1 MKAQWRAACVWL
13 VTVAVAGLVAVP
25 SAIAADEAAGDYLS
39 DLPPLIDR
47 DVFFGDPEIAGAQI
61 SPDGKRVSFRKPYN
75 GVMNIWV
82 KKPSQPFDAATP
94 MTADTERPV
103 MGYFWTQDSRYI
115 LYVQDKGGDENY
127 HVYAVDPKGKAG
139 KDGVPEARDL
149 TPIEGAKAQIYAV
162 PEATP
167 NRILVGLNDRDP
179 AMHDVYRL
187 DIDTGERTLVIQND
201 ANVAAWEADLA
212 GNVRLAFRT
221 TDDGGSEILVVEDG
235 KLGKAIYTCSFEES
249 CVPYRFHKDG
259 KRVYI
264 VSDKGDDVDLA
275 RLMLMDAET
284 GETELVE
291 SDPEGEVDFGAALF
305 SDVTEELVGTVY
317 IGDRQRIYPRT
328 DGLKK
333 ELEFLRANLPDGE
346 LGVASSTKD
355 ERYRI
360 VYVSRDVN
368 PGEAW
373 FFDSKKMKL
382 KKLYDSRPDLPSEH
396 LATMRPV
403 RYKARDGL
411 EIPAYLTVPKG
422 VEGENLPTIIVPH
435 GGPWSRDVWGYEPIT
450 QFLANRGYAVLLPN
464 FRGSTGYG
472 KSFLNAG
479 NKEWGTGAM
488 QHDLTDAV
496 KYLVSEGIADPERVA
511 IMGGSYGG
519 YATLA
524 GVTFTPDLYAAGVS
538 IVGPSNIIT
547 LLDSIP
553 PYWGPIKNIFF
564 KRVGDPDDPED
575 RKRLE
580 EQSPFY
586 HATEIK
592 APLLVIQGAND
603 PRVKQAES
611 DMIVVALRDL
621 ERPVEYLVAPDEGH
635 GFAGEENRLAMF
647 AVAEEFLAKHLGGR
661 YQKGAS
667 PKIEERIA
675 TLTVDID
682 TVEMPMVPQG
692 FEMAK
697 TSPLPVPDVTSL
709 KPSRVGYVTE
719 VTRSTGEVMTIES
732 TRELATD
739 TLDERE
745 VWRVAA
751 LASLP
756 QGDVSDV
763 YYLDATDLGPLRR
776 EVRQGPASVDL
787 DFSDETVTGLINM
800 GGREMPIDVTLDAP
814 VLGNDAALETV
825 LCQLPLE
832 SGYTTA
838 VRTFDPRSQKVR
850 VFSFEVTGEE
860 TVEVE
865 AGTFETWKATMT
877 ALDDQG
883 GDGTLWLSKSKP
895 GFKVRSEFQLPAMM
909 GGGTIS
915 TRLKTQ
921 E

>member
-1 MKAQWRAACVWL
+1 MNAQRRTAFVWL
-13 VTVAVAGLVAVP
+13 VTMAVVSLTVVP
-25 SAIAADEAAGDYLS
+25 SAIAADEATSDYLS

-47 DVFFGDPEIAGAQI
+47 DVFFSDPEISGAQI
-61 SPDGKRVSFRKPYN
+61 SPDGKWISFRKPFG

-82 KKPSQPFDAATP
+82 KKTSQPFDAAKP

-103 MGYFWTQDSRYI
+103 RGYFWSQDSRYI
-115 LYVQDKGGDENY
+115 LYVQDKGGDENH

-167 NRILVGLNDRDP
+167 NQILVGLNDRDP

-187 DIDTGERTLVIQND
+187 DIGTGERTLLIQNES
-201 ANVAAWEADLA
+201 NIAAWEADLS
-212 GNVRLAFRT
+212 GNVRLAFRA
-221 TDDGGSEILVVEDG
+221 TDDGGSELLLVEDG
-235 KLGKAIYTCSFEES
+235 KLGKAIYTCTFEES
-249 CVPYRFHKDG
+249 CAPYRFHKNG
-259 KRVYI
+259 KQVYI
-264 VSDKGDDVDLA
+264 VSNKGDDVDLA

-291 SDPEGEVDFGAALF
+291 SDPEGEVDFGTALF
-305 SDVTEELVGTVY
+305 SDVTEELIGTVY
-317 IGDRQRIYPRT
+317 VGDRQRIYPRA
-328 DGLKK
+328 DGIKK

-346 LGVASSTKD
+346 IGVASSTED

-373 FFDSKKMKL
+373 LFDSKKMKL

-396 LATMRPV
+396 LATMQPL

-422 VEGENLPTIIVPH
+422 VEPKNLPVIILPH
-435 GGPWSRDVWGYEPIT
+435 GGPWARDVWGYEPIT

-464 FRGSTGYG
+464 FRASTGYG
-472 KSFLNAG
+472 KAFLNAG

-496 KYLVSEGIADPERVA
+496 KYLVDEGIADPKRVA

-564 KRVGDPDDPED
+564 KRVGDPDVPED

-586 HATEIK
+586 HATAIK

-635 GFAGEENRLAMF
+635 GFAGETNRLAMF
-647 AVAEEFLAKHLGGR
+647 AVTEEFLAKHLGGR
-661 YQKGAS
+661 YQEGAA
-667 PKIEERIA
+667 PEIEERIA
-675 TLTVDID
+675 SLTVDIA

-697 TSPLPVPDVTSL
+697 TSPLPVPDVSSL
-709 KPSRVGYVTE
+709 EPSKAGYVTV
-719 VTRSTGEVMTIES
+719 VTRATGDAMTIES
-732 TRELATD
+732 TRELTAE
-739 TLDERE
+739 TLGERE

-763 YYLDATDLGPLRR
+763 YFLDATDLGPLRR
-776 EVRQGPASVDL
+776 EVRQGPVSVNI
-787 DFSDETVTGLINM
+787 DFSDETVTGLIDM
-800 GGREMPIDVTLDAP
+800 GGREVPIDVTLDAP
-814 VLGNDAALETV
+814 VLGTDAALEVV

-832 SGYTTA
+832 PGYTTA

-865 AGTFETWKATMT
+865 AGTFETWKTTMT

-883 GDGTLWLSKSKP
+883 GDGTIWISKSKP
-895 GFKVRSEFQLPAMM
+895 GFKIRSEFKLPAQM
-909 GGGTIS
+909 GGGSIATWLTS
-915 TRLKTQ
+915 Q

>member
-586 HATEIK
+586 SATEIK

>member
-1 MKAQWRAACVWL
+1 MNTQRTVAFVWL
-13 VTVAVAGLVAVP
+13 VTMAVVGLAVAP
-25 SAIAADEAAGDYLS
+25 STPAADEATSDHLS

-47 DVFFGDPEIAGAQI
+47 DVFFGDPEISGAQI
-61 SPDGKRVSFRKPYN
+61 SPDGKWVSFRKSHN

-82 KKPSQPFDAATP
+82 KKLSQSFDAAKP
-94 MTADTERPV
+94 VTADTERPV
-103 MGYFWTQDSRYI
+103 RGYFWTQDSRYI
-115 LYVQDKGGDENY
+115 LYVQDKGGDENH
-127 HVYAVDPKGKAG
+127 HVYAVDPKGKTG

-167 NRILVGLNDRDP
+167 NQILVGLNDRDP

-187 DIDTGERTLVIQND
+187 DIDTGERTLLIQNE
-201 ANVAAWEADLA
+201 NNIAAWEADLS
-212 GNVRLAFRT
+212 GEVRLAFRT
-221 TDDGGSEILVVEDG
+221 TDDGGSELLRVEDG
-235 KLGKAIYTCSFEES
+235 KIGEAIYTCTFEES
-249 CVPYRFHKDG
+249 CAPYRFHKDG
-259 KRVYI
+259 KQVYI
-264 VSDKGDDVDLA
+264 VSNKGDDVDLA

-305 SDVTEELVGTVY
+305 SDVTEELIGTVY
-317 IGDRQRIYPRT
+317 VGDRQRIYPRA
-328 DGLKK
+328 DGIKK
-333 ELEFLRANLPDGE
+333 ELEFLRAKLPDGE
-346 LGVASSTKD
+346 IGVASSTAD

-360 VYVSRDVN
+360 VAVSRDVN
-368 PGEAW
+368 PGEVW
-373 FFDSKKMKL
+373 LFDTKKMKL

-396 LATMRPV
+396 LATMQPL

-411 EIPAYLTVPKG
+411 EIPAYLTIPKG
-422 VEGENLPTIIVPH
+422 AEPKNLPVIILPH
-435 GGPWSRDVWGYEPIT
+435 GGPWARDVWGYDAIA

-464 FRGSTGYG
+464 FRASTGYG
-472 KSFLNAG
+472 KAFLNAG

-496 KYLVSEGIADPERVA
+496 KHLVDEGIADPKRVA

-586 HATEIK
+586 HATAIK

-647 AVAEEFLAKHLGGR
+647 AVTEEFLAKHLGGR
-661 YQKGAS
+661 HQEGAA
-667 PKIEERIA
+667 PVIEERIA
-675 TLTVDID
+675 SLTVDIS

-697 TSPLPVPDVTSL
+697 TSALPVPDMTTL
-709 KPSRVGYVTE
+709 KPFRAGYVTE
-719 VTRSTGEVMTIES
+719 VTQGTGDAMTIES

-739 TLDERE
+739 TFEERE
-745 VWRVAA
+745 VWRVAS

-756 QGDVSDV
+756 AGEVSDV
-763 YYLDATDLGPLRR
+763 YYLDTADLGPLRR
-776 EVRQGPASVDL
+776 EVRQGPVSVDI
-787 DFSDETVTGLINM
+787 DFSDETVTGLIDM
-800 GGREMPIDVTLDAP
+800 GGRETPIDVTLDAP
-814 VLGNDAALETV
+814 VLGTDAALEAV

-832 SGYTTA
+832 SGYITA

-860 TVEVE
+860 TIEVE
-865 AGTFETWKATMT
+865 AGTFETWVTTMT
-877 ALDDQG
+877 ALDDHG
-883 GDGTLWLSKSKP
+883 GDGTIWISKSKP
-895 GFKVRSEFQLPAMM
+895 GFKVRSEFLLPAQM
-909 GGGTIS
+909 GGGSIA
-915 TRLKTQ
+915 TRLTSQ

>member
-1 MKAQWRAACVWL
+1 MNPHRRAAIVWL
-13 VTVAVAGLVAVP
+13 VTMAVVSLAVVP
-25 SAIAADEAAGDYLS
+25 SEIAAGEATSDYLS

-47 DVFFGDPEIAGAQI
+47 DVFFSDPEISGAQI
-61 SPDGKRVSFRKPYN
+61 SPDGKWVSFRKPYN

-82 KKPSQPFDAATP
+82 KKPSQPFDAARP

-103 MGYFWTQDSRYI
+103 RGYFWTQDSRYI
-115 LYVQDKGGDENY
+115 LYVQDKGGDENH
-127 HVYAVDPKGKAG
+127 HVYAVDPRGKVG
-139 KDGVPEARDL
+139 ESGVPEARDL
-149 TPIEGAKAQIYAV
+149 TPLEGAKAQLYAV

-167 NRILVGLNDRDP
+167 NQILIGLNDRDP

-187 DIDTGERTLVIQND
+187 DIDTGERELLIEND
-201 ANVAAWEADLA
+201 TNVAAWEADLA
-212 GNVRLAFRT
+212 GNVRLAYRT
-221 TDDGGSEILVVEDG
+221 TDDGGGEMLVVEDG
-235 KLGKAIYTCSFEES
+235 KLGEAVYTCNFEET
-249 CVPYRFHKDG
+249 CTPYRFHKNG
-259 KRVYI
+259 KQVYI
-264 VSDKGDDVDLA
+264 LSNRGDDVDLA

-284 GETELVE
+284 GETELIE
-291 SDPEGEVDFGAALF
+291 SDPAGEVDFGGAIF

-317 IGDRQRIYPRT
+317 VGDRQRIYPRT

-333 ELEFLRANLPDGE
+333 ELEFLRSNLPDGE
-346 LGVASSTKD
+346 LSVGSSTED

-360 VYVSRDVN
+360 IYVGRDVN

-373 FFDSKKMKL
+373 LFDSKKMKV
-382 KKLYDSRPDLPSEH
+382 KKLYDSRPDLPTEH
-396 LATMRPV
+396 LATMAPV

-422 VEGENLPTIIVPH
+422 VEAKNLPTIIVPH
-435 GGPWSRDVWGYEPIT
+435 GGPWARDGWGYDPMT
-450 QFLANRGYAVLLPN
+450 QFLANRGYAVLQPN

-472 KSFLNAG
+472 KAFLNAG

-496 KYLVSEGIADPERVA
+496 THLVDEGIADPKRVA

-564 KRVGDPDDPED
+564 KRVGDPDVPED

-647 AVAEEFLAKHLGGR
+647 AVTEEFLAKHLGGR
-661 YQKGAS
+661 HQEGAA
-667 PKIEERIA
+667 PEIEERIA
-675 TLTVDID
+675 SLTVDIA

-697 TSPLPVPDVTSL
+697 TSSLPVPDMSTL
-709 KPSRVGYVTE
+709 KPFRAGYITE
-719 VTRSTGEVMTIES
+719 VTRATGDVMTIES

-739 TLDERE
+739 TFEERE
-745 VWRVAA
+745 VWRVAS

-756 QGDVSDV
+756 QGEISDV
-763 YYLDATDLGPLRR
+763 YYLDTADLGPLRR
-776 EVRQGPASVDL
+776 EVRQGPVSVNI
-787 DFSDETVTGLINM
+787 DFSDETVTGLIDM
-800 GGREMPIDVTLDAP
+800 GGREVPIDVTLEAP
-814 VLGNDAALETV
+814 VLGTDAALEAV

-832 SGYTTA
+832 PGYITA

-860 TVEVE
+860 TIEVE
-865 AGTFETWKATMT
+865 AGTFETWKTSVT

-883 GDGTLWLSKSKP
+883 GNGTIWISKSKP
-895 GFKVRSEFQLPAMM
+895 GFKVRSEFLLPATM
-909 GGGTIS
+909 GGGSIA
-915 TRLKTQ
+915 TRLTTQ